1 MLQLLSQMSKD
12 ELVGTDAAVST
23 CAASRGKPELS
34 VVLVCDRV
42 DTIART
48 LWHLRH
54 QTAVDRL
61 ELVVVV
67 TRAAGLSHEALGPE
81 PFAAVRLME
90 IDDLSSLSRAWTCG
104 VRAATGPV
112 LAFGESHCYPTP
124 TWAEALIA
132 AHRGPWAAV
141 GPGMTNANPDTSLSW
156 AALLIDYGP
165 WLEPARAEA
174 RDDLPGHNSSYKTSV
189 LSAYDRRLEG
199 LLEAETLLHADLRAQ
214 GHRLRLEPAAR
225 VAHLNMS
232 RMRSWLVE
240 RLAAGRR
247 FAGARARGWKPGR
260 RALYA
265 LGAPLIPLVRAVRL
279 VPDWRRCAAVGDLP
293 ALTLPVLG
301 LGLMISA
308 AGEFLGYV
316 LGSGDSVRLLSAMEL
331 HKERHL
337 AAGDRAPAVPR
348 TK

>member
-1 MLQLLSQMSKD
+1 MSKH
-12 ELVGTDAAVST
+12 EPGGTDAAVSGR
-23 CAASRGKPELS
+23 AVSRGKPKLS

-48 LWHLRH
+48 LCHLRH
-54 QTAVDRL
+54 QTAADRL

-67 TRAAGLSHEALGPE
+67 TRAAGLSAAALGPE
-81 PFAAVRLME
+81 PFAGVRVVE
-90 IDDLSSLSRAWTCG
+90 IEDLSSLSRGWAAG

-112 LAFGESHCYPTP
+112 IAFGESHCYPNP

-132 AHRGPWAAV
+132 GHRGPWAAV
-141 GPGMTNANPDTSLSW
+141 GPGMTNANPGSSLSW
-156 AALLIDYGP
+156 AALLLDYGP
-165 WLEPARAEA
+165 WLEPARAEE
-174 RDDLPGHNSSYKTSV
+174 REDLPGHNSSYKASV
-189 LSAYDRRLEG
+189 LAAYGRRLEG
-199 LLEAETLLHADLRAQ
+199 LLEAETFLHADLRAQ

-225 VAHLNMS
+225 VAHLNVS
-232 RMRSWLVE
+232 RMRSWAVE

-247 FAGARARGWKPGR
+247 FAGARARGWKPRR

-279 VPDWRRCAAVGDLP
+279 VPDWRRCTQVSDLP
-293 ALTLPVLG
+293 AVTLPVLG
-301 LGLMISA
+301 LGLIISA

-316 LGSGDSVRLLSAMEL
+316 LGSGDSVRFLSAMEL

-337 AAGDRAPAVPR
+337 AAGDRAPAAASN
-348 TK
+348 